1 MKKLSILMLA
11 TVVLSFSCGG
21 KQTVMDEPEKTS
33 AEETFFSVFEKD
45 LSNTASVISANEL
58 VKNLTHLQ
66 RMDFG
71 GSHYY
76 PLEREALTK
85 MIQSLSSY
93 TYADCFL
100 INKSGT
106 IIYTMFENRLLSKH
120 AESFPNS
127 FAILFRHAK
136 ENTPWILDVAEFP
149 EMAGTPRLL
158 FAVPVMRGSF
168 MEGVLV
174 AAMSASDIADTLK
187 LKDRVVDRA
196 GIVRLSPNRT
206 ELFSVLPEFASQDE
220 STAKRD
226 VSTAEGKFLLTP
238 VTCRNLQWIVVSRK

>member
-1 MKKLSILMLA
+1 MKKFTIILLAAVLLS
-11 TVVLSFSCGG
+11 SSCGG
-21 KQTVMDEPEKTS
+21 KQTVKDEPSKES
-33 AEETFFSVFEKD
+33 PAAGFLGVFEKN
-45 LSNTASVISANEL
+45 LVNTASVISANEL

-120 AESFPNS
+120 AESFANS
-127 FAILFRHAK
+127 FAVLFRHAK

-149 EMAGTPRLL
+149 EMAGSPRLL
-158 FAVPVMRGSF
+158 FAVPVMRGSLV
-168 MEGVLV
+168 EGVLV

-187 LKDRVVDRA
+187 LKDRVVDRE
-196 GIVRLSPNRT
+196 GIVRLSPVRT
-206 ELFSVLPEFASQDE
+206 ELFSVMPEFAVHDE
-220 STAKRD
+220 GTVKRE
-226 VSTAEGKFLLTP
+226 VQTAEGRFLLSP